1 MDRPK
6 SVEVPG
12 EYDADFSTDES
23 IWTLNHVIPRCSDLG
38 NLGIRPGYACM
49 YDMSPDDL
57 PIIDELAVA
66 QGLYIVAGSSGHGFK
81 LGPAVGEEAV
91 RLATT
96 GYSKLLEPF
105 SLSRFKA

>member
-1 MDRPK
+1 M
-6 SVEVPG
+6 
-12 EYDADFSTDES
+12 
-23 IWTLNHVIPRCSDLG
+23 IPRCPELG

-57 PIIDELAVA
+57 PIIDELNIA
-66 QGLYIVAGSSGHGFK
+66 QGLYIIAGSSGHGFK
-81 LGPAVGEEAV
+81 LGPAVGEEVV

-96 GYSKLLEPF
+96 GVSKLLAPF